1 MSSSAARSN
10 WLLRTIN
17 LLHCQAEKMQLDHQ
31 FIAERQPT
39 QAGAR
44 LHAPQLAWHLA
55 GIWLGLRLL
64 LSLWAALVSPLR
76 PLTDRE
82 HAIALWPPST
92 APLAWLERVLLA
104 PWERW
109 DAGAYLAIVTQG
121 YRSDDGTAQFHPLLA
136 WLATPLALLGISPL
150 LALMI
155 VGGAAGLGLFLAF
168 ERLALLDLPA
178 RDARMALLLL
188 ASAPPAFILFAPYT
202 EALCLLWLVLCLL
215 WARQAKWWLAGLAGA
230 LAVLTRQQGIFLV
243 LPLAWELWEASDR
256 DWRGAFASW
265 RNWLVLGCLPAG
277 LLFWL
282 GYRAIAL
289 GDLKANLGDPQALI
303 FSVLIS
309 PSSSKV
315 VPIQAFLWPW
325 QALGLALAVLVRTWD
340 YSVIIDLALGAGFV
354 LLLVLAW
361 PRLRTSY
368 RIYALTITLVSFAYY
383 TGPIHPYMG
392 LPRHLLLAFP
402 VFIGIGPLFQR
413 PWSRLAAIG
422 CGILAA
428 LFLLLQYV
436 ISGWVP

>member
-1 MSSSAARSN
+1 
-10 WLLRTIN
+10 
-17 LLHCQAEKMQLDHQ
+17 MQLDHEL
-31 FIAERQPT
+31 IAERRPVH
-39 QAGAR
+39 AGVR
-44 LHAPQLAWHLA
+44 MHALQLAWHLA
-55 GIWLGLRLL
+55 GIWLGLRVL

-82 HAIALWPPST
+82 RIIPLGPPSG
-92 APLAWLERVLLA
+92 ALLAWLERALLA

-109 DAGAYLAIVTQG
+109 DTGAYLAIVSRG
-121 YRSDDGTAQFHPLLA
+121 YRPDDGTAQFHPLLA

-155 VGGAAGLGLFLAF
+155 VGGAAGLGLFVAF

-178 RDARMALLLL
+178 RDARMSLVLL
-188 ASAPPAFILFAPYT
+188 ACAPPAFILFAPYT
-202 EALCLLWLVLCLL
+202 ESLCLLWSVLCLL
-215 WARQAKWWLAGLAGA
+215 WARQGQWWLAGLAGA
-230 LAVLTRQQGIFLV
+230 LAVLTRQQGVFLV

-256 DWRGAFASW
+256 DWRRALAGW
-265 RNWLVLGCLPAG
+265 RNWLAVGCLPAG
-277 LLFWL
+277 LLIWL

-289 GDLKANLGDPQALI
+289 SDLKANLGDPQALI

-315 VPIQAFLWPW
+315 VPVQAFLWPW
-325 QALGLALAVLVRTWD
+325 QALGLALSVLTRTWD
-340 YSVIIDLALGAGFV
+340 FSLIIDLVLGAGFT
-354 LLLVLAW
+354 LLVVLAW

-368 RIYALTITLVSFAYY
+368 RIYALTITFVSFAYY

-402 VFIGIGPLFQR
+402 IFIGLGPLFQR
-413 PWSRLAAIG
+413 PWLRLTAMG

-436 ISGWVP
+436 INGWVP